1 MQENTVMLETL
12 TVEEN
17 DLVSFSIVD
26 LMEKETNKST
36 KKEIFL
42 ILEITTVSEYG
53 LDKIKKIKMNFNQFI
68 EAIAIYRADNFN
80 FLDNPKYD
88 KESIQKFFAATAE
101 HSIALTE

>member
-1 MQENTVMLETL
+1 MQESTIMMERLTIEET
-12 TVEEN
+12 
-17 DLVSFSIVD
+17 DLVSFSI
-26 LMEKETNKST
+26 KST
-36 KKEIFL
+36 KEGIFL

-88 KESIQKFFAATAE
+88 KETIQKFFAATAE
-101 HSIALTE
+101 HSNALTE